1 MRKAQNI
8 DCRPTDKSLAQ
19 EHALA
24 SLDSPSSMAPV
35 AAAPDVAARVATT
48 IRADVRAMRA
58 YAVAKAE
65 GMIKLDAMENPYRLP
80 ESVRAK
86 LAAVLADTPVNR
98 YPDGGADAV
107 KAALV
112 RTLGLPDGVALVL
125 GNGSDELLQMI
136 TTAVA
141 APGAAVLA
149 PEPTFEMYRIYAQ
162 LAHLRYVTV
171 ALRDDFALDVEAMEA
186 AIARDK
192 PALVWLACPNN
203 PTGNLFDETDVLR
216 IVRATPGLVVIDEA
230 YYAFAE
236 RTFLPRVLQFP
247 NVVVV
252 RTVSKI
258 GMAGIRLGLAVGH
271 PAWIGEIDKVRSP
284 YNLNAFTQ
292 AAAPVLLA
300 EQELLSNQAGAI
312 RTERARLVSALT
324 ALPGVTAFP
333 AQTNFVLARVPDAD
347 RWFAALRDAGILVK
361 NRHGVHPL
369 LSQCLR
375 ITVGTPAENGAL
387 IAALQTLAAC

>member
-1 MRKAQNI
+1 
-8 DCRPTDKSLAQ
+8 
-19 EHALA
+19 
-24 SLDSPSSMAPV
+24 
-35 AAAPDVAARVATT
+35 
-48 IRADVRAMRA
+48 MRA

-80 ESVRAK
+80 EPVRAK

-107 KAALV
+107 KAALASA
-112 RTLGLPDGVALVL
+112 LGLPDGVALVL
-125 GNGSDELLQMI
+125 GNGSDELIQLI
-136 TTAVA
+136 TIAVA
-141 APGAAVLA
+141 APDAVVLA
-149 PEPTFEMYRIYAQ
+149 PDPTFEMYRIHAQ

-171 ALRDDFALDVEAMEA
+171 ALRDDFALDADAMEA
-186 AIARDK
+186 AIRRDE

-216 IVRATPGLVVIDEA
+216 IVRAAPG
-230 YYAFAE
+230 
-236 RTFLPRVLQFP
+236 
-247 NVVVV
+247 VVVV

-300 EQELLSNQAGAI
+300 EQDLLANQAAAI
-312 RTERARLVSALT
+312 RSERARLVSALT

-333 AQTNFVLARVPDAD
+333 TQTNFVLARVPDAD
-347 RWFAALRDAGILVK
+347 HWFAALRDAGILVK

-369 LSQCLR
+369 LAQCLR

>member
-1 MRKAQNI
+1 VN
-8 DCRPTDKSLAQ
+8 DTPSDVPSGTPT
-19 EHALA
+19 
-24 SLDSPSSMAPV
+24 
-35 AAAPDVAARVATT
+35 AADVAARVAAT

-58 YAVAKAE
+58 YPVAKAE

-80 ESVRAK
+80 APVRAK
-86 LAAVLADTPVNR
+86 LAAVLAETPVNR

-107 KAALV
+107 KAALSAA
-112 RTLGLPDGVALVL
+112 LGSPAGVALVL

-141 APGAAVLA
+141 APGAVVVA
-149 PEPTFEMYRIYAQ
+149 PDPTFEMYRIYAQ
-162 LAHLRYVTV
+162 LAHLRYVPV
-171 ALRDDFALDVEAMEA
+171 ALRSDFTLDVDAMET
-186 AIARDK
+186 AIAAER

-203 PTGNLFDETDVLR
+203 PTGNLFDETDILR

-236 RTFLPRVLQFP
+236 RTFLPRVLEFG

-271 PAWIGEIDKVRSP
+271 PAWIAEFDKVRSP

-300 EQELLSNQAGAI
+300 EEKLLADQAASI
-312 RTERARLVSALT
+312 RAERARLVAALT
-324 ALPGVTAFP
+324 TLPGVTAFP
-333 AQTNFVLARVPDAD
+333 TQTNFVLARVPDAD
-347 RWFAALRDAGILVK
+347 RWFGALRDGGILVK

-375 ITVGTPAENGAL
+375 ITVGTPAENGEL

>member
-1 MRKAQNI
+1 MN
-8 DCRPTDKSLAQ
+8 DEPSGP
-19 EHALA
+19 A
-24 SLDSPSSMAPV
+24 SGAG
-35 AAAPDVAARVATT
+35 AAEVAARVAAT

-80 ESVRAK
+80 APVRAK
-86 LAAVLADTPVNR
+86 LAAALAEAPVNR

-107 KAALV
+107 KAALAAA
-112 RTLGLPDGVALVL
+112 LELPDGTALVL

-141 APGAAVLA
+141 APSAAVVA
-149 PEPTFEMYRIYAQ
+149 PDPTFEMYRVYAQ
-162 LAHLRYVTV
+162 LAHLRYVPV
-171 ALRDDFALDVEAMEA
+171 ALRSDFTLDVHAMEA
-186 AIARDK
+186 TIAAER

-203 PTGNLFDETDVLR
+203 PTGNLFDETDILR
-216 IVRATPGLVVIDEA
+216 ILRAAPGLVVIDEA
-230 YYAFAE
+230 YYAFSE
-236 RTFLPRVLQFP
+236 RTFLPRVLEFG
-247 NVVVV
+247 NVIVV

-271 PAWIGEIDKVRSP
+271 PAWIAEIDKVRSP

-292 AAAPVLLA
+292 AAAPLLLA
-300 EQELLSNQAGAI
+300 EGKLLADQAAAI
-312 RTERARLVSALT
+312 RSERTRLVAALA

-333 AQTNFVLARVPDAD
+333 TQTNFVLARVPDAD

-375 ITVGTPAENGAL
+375 ITVGTPAENGEL
-387 IAALQTLAAC
+387 LAALQTLSAC